1 LIKLLS
7 KQVTLHEKN
16 ITNSENNFFGIKQ
29 RKPYLAALLW
39 SSEKPELVITQCD
52 IGTMATLWPQVAAW
66 PNDTREHA
74 TYLSDYLRKALAC
87 IDSTDNQPV
96 LPQLVKAMIAA
107 INVLIAKF
115 QNTPDMIAVMQ
126 AFATV

>member
-1 LIKLLS
+1 
-7 KQVTLHEKN
+7 
-16 ITNSENNFFGIKQ
+16 
-29 RKPYLAALLW
+29 
-39 SSEKPELVITQCD
+39 
-52 IGTMATLWPQVAAW
+52 MATLWPQVAAW